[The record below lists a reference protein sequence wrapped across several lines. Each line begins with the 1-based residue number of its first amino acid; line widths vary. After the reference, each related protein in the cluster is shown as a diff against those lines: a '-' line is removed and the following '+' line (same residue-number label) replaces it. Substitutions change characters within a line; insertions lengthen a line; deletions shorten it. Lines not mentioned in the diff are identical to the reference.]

1 MVKIWSLTIYT
12 YFWFPLFS
20 SCPRSC
26 LPVIILEALVPEKQ
40 VSEAEAGRQRRHLTL
55 LLLHLKSGDV

>member
-1 MVKIWSLTIYT
+1 MIYT
-12 YFWFPLFS
+12 CFW
-20 SCPRSC
+20 CPCCC
-26 LPVIILEALVPEKQ
+26 LPVIVLEALVPEKQ